1 MGITVH
7 RCDCPNILNVTKR
20 LIDVHWKQNLKSK
33 SYPVDLLI
41 ECSDRDNLIVDIM
54 SVLGSLRIKC
64 TEISAKLHSET
75 FSCSVSCQVYCE
87 DLNEL
92 EKVFV
97 ALKNIRSV
105 NEIKRVL
112 ISLH

>member
-7 RCDCPNILNVTKR
+7 RCDCPNISNVTKR

-33 SYPVDLLI
+33 SYPV
-41 ECSDRDNLIVDIM
+41 DRDNLIVDIM

-105 NEIKRVL
+105 NEIKRVF
-112 ISLH
+112 H